1 MRLLKNEYLQNT
13 VNTYH
18 NKTALCIL
26 ASIRLAED
34 ELKVENE

>member
-1 MRLLKNEYLQNT
+1 MRLLKNYLQRT
-13 VNTYH
+13 ANTYH

>member
-1 MRLLKNEYLQNT
+1 MRLLKNYIQYT

-26 ASIRLAED
+26 AED